1 MSVKVHELPAFEP
14 SAVLEGFLAHSPESF
29 LAAERSP
36 FFRLMY
42 SAYDSKKSPS
52 MFRAT
57 TAEMWRA
64 FFDAHHEKLD
74 SKLSDPSPGVAI
86 HKLDPTRA
94 AVTHGT
100 VVGALNEM
108 FGSVFEMFG
117 LEEYEAAVRGGKV
130 ASPMSFLLP
139 PLYALRPDVDEL
151 LAVDPMV
158 RLQVIALL
166 QDGFSIGDATLWY
179 TQVRSKRT
187 RQTSYEEDRRRFAAL
202 RAVGVP
208 AQEAIDYIL
217 RFPNLPVWQMVAAHS
232 EGIPLDY
239 MAEVF

>member
-1 MSVKVHELPAFEP
+1 MPVKVHELPAFDP
-14 SAVLEGFLAHSPESF
+14 SAVLEAFLAHNPASF

-52 MFRAT
+52 LFRAA
-57 TAEMWRA
+57 TAQMWRD
-64 FFDAHHEKLD
+64 FFDTHHEVLD
-74 SKLSDPSPGVAI
+74 SKLSDPSPGTAM

-108 FGSVFEMFG
+108 FSSVFEMFG
-117 LEEYEAAVRGGKV
+117 LEEYESAVRGGQV

-139 PLYALRPDVDEL
+139 PLYALRPNVDEL
-151 LAVDPMV
+151 LAVDPVV

-166 QDGFSIGDATLWY
+166 QDGFGVTDATLWY
-179 TQVRSKRT
+179 TQVRSKRS
-187 RQTSYEEDRRRFAAL
+187 RHSAYDDDRRRFAAL
-202 RAVGVP
+202 RAVGIP

-217 RFPNLPVWQMVAAHS
+217 RFPNLSVWQLVSAHA

-239 MAEVF
+239 IAEVF

>member
-1 MSVKVHELPAFEP
+1 MPVKVHELPAFDP
-14 SAVLEGFLAHSPESF
+14 SAVLEAFLVHNPESF

-42 SAYDSKKSPS
+42 SAYDSKNSPQ

-74 SKLSDPSPGVAI
+74 SKLSDPSPGVAV

-94 AVTHGT
+94 AVTHGN

-117 LEEYEAAVRGGKV
+117 LEEYEAAVRGGEI
-130 ASPMSFLLP
+130 ASPMSFILP

-166 QDGFSIGDATLWY
+166 QDGFDVTDATLWY
-179 TQVRSKRT
+179 TQVRSKRS
-187 RQTSYEEDRRRFAAL
+187 RHASYEDDRRRFAAL
-202 RAVGVP
+202 KAVGVP
-208 AQEAIDYIL
+208 AQIAIDYIL
-217 RFPNLPVWQMVAAHS
+217 RFPNLPVWQLATAHA

-239 MAEVF
+239 IAEVF